1 MLSRRDILLLFAAV
15 TAYGV
20 PFGGVLREAGA
31 APRDAKKR
39 LAELTGGAEQQKD
52 GVEITLPEA
61 TDQARHVPMRIVVDS
76 PMTED
81 DYVKAIH
88 VVAERNPTPAI
99 ASFHLSPANG
109 RAEISTRIRLLQTQV
124 VIAAAEMSD
133 GSVRIGKARCKIIG
147 GAGAC
152 G

>member
-1 MLSRRDILLLFAAV
+1 MLSRRDLLLLCAALGMSG
-15 TAYGV
+15 AL
-20 PFGGVLREAGA
+20 PGGLIGQARA
-31 APRDAKKR
+31 APRDAKQR
-39 LAELTGGAEQQKD
+39 LAELTGGAEQQSG
-52 GVEITLPEA
+52 GVEIILPEA
-61 TDQARHVPMRIVVDS
+61 TDQARHVPMRIRVDS

-124 VIAAAEMSD
+124 VVAAAEMSD
-133 GSVRIGKARCKIIG
+133 GSVRIGKGRCKIIG

>member
-15 TAYGV
+15 TAGGL
-20 PFGGVLREAGA
+20 PFGTAFRAAHA
-31 APRDAKKR
+31 APRDAKER
-39 LAELTGGAEQQKD
+39 LAQLIGGAEQQQD
-52 GVEITLPEA
+52 GVEIILPEA
-61 TDQARHVPMRIVVDS
+61 TDQARHVPLRIRVDS

-124 VIAAAEMSD
+124 VVAAAEMSD
-133 GSVRIGKARCKIIG
+133 GSVRVGKGRCKIIG

>member
-15 TAYGV
+15 TACGV
-20 PFGGVLREAGA
+20 PFGTAFRDARA
-31 APRDAKKR
+31 APRDAKQR
-39 LAELTGGAEQQKD
+39 LAELTGAAEQQQG

-61 TDQARHVPMRIVVDS
+61 TDQARHVPMRIRVDS

-81 DYVKAIH
+81 DHVKAIH

-124 VIAAAEMSD
+124 VVAAAEMSD

>member
-1 MLSRRDILLLFAAV
+1 MLSRRDILLLCAAV
-15 TAYGV
+15 TASAL
-20 PFGGVLREAGA
+20 PFGAALREARA
-31 APRDAKKR
+31 APRDAKAR
-39 LAELTGGAEQQKD
+39 LAELTGGAEQQQG
-52 GVEITLPEA
+52 GVDITLPEA
-61 TDQARHVPMRIVVDS
+61 TDQARHVPMRIAVDS

-81 DYVKAIH
+81 DYVKVIH

-124 VIAAAEMSD
+124 VVAAAEMSD

>member
-1 MLSRRDILLLFAAV
+1 MLSRRDLLLWFVAM
-15 TAYGV
+15 TASGL
-20 PFGGVLREAGA
+20 LRDSEA
-31 APRDAKKR
+31 APRDAKKL
-39 LAELTGGAEQQKD
+39 LAQLTGGAQQQKD
-52 GVEITLPEA
+52 GVHITLPA
-61 TDQARHVPMRIVVDS
+61 VTDQARHIPIRVSVDS

-109 RAEISTRIRLLQTQV
+109 KAEISTRIRLIKTQI
-124 VIAAAEMSD
+124 VIAAAQMSD
-133 GSVRIGKARCKIIG
+133 GSVRIGKARCKITG

>member
-1 MLSRRDILLLFAAV
+1 M
-15 TAYGV
+15 
-20 PFGGVLREAGA
+20 
-31 APRDAKKR
+31 
-39 LAELTGGAEQQKD
+39 
-52 GVEITLPEA
+52 
-61 TDQARHVPMRIVVDS
+61 
-76 PMTED
+76 
-81 DYVKAIH
+81 
-88 VVAERNPTPAI
+88 VAERNPTPAI

-133 GSVRIGKARCKIIG
+133 GSVRIGKGRCKIIG